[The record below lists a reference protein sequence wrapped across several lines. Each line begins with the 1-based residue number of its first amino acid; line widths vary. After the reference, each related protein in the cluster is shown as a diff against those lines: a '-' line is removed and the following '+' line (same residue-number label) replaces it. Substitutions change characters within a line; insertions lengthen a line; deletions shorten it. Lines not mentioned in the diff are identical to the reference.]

1 MSKFHTS
8 IPIDIDAAFAKLPV
22 GSRVVNYSLDQ
33 ASRQLAVEWEN
44 DKLLTPYNVPIP
56 FPLEDLR
63 IGKIPPYTNSWV
75 DWGSAAPA
83 PQTPTPVEKPAEI
96 PTFNDKVTLDKAPEK
111 RKQSRTK

>member
-33 ASRQLAVEWEN
+33 TSRQLAVEWEN
-44 DKLLTPYNVPIP
+44 DNLKTPYNVPIP
-56 FPLEDLR
+56 YTLEDLKD
-63 IGKIPPYTNSWV
+63 GVLPANTKSLVEPP
-75 DWGSAAPA
+75 APA
-83 PQTPTPVEKPAEI
+83 NPEPVEKPVES